1 MELRETLERLCSVN
15 GPSGFEEPAAETARE
30 LLAPLVDETRIDR
43 LGNLIGVRRCG
54 RPGAKKLLLDAHLDE
69 VGFLV
74 TGMEDGF
81 LKFRT
86 LGGVDPRLM
95 ADREVTV
102 LTDPPIFGVVTC
114 LAPHVQKEGDG
125 DKTIPMDQ
133 LSIDIGMT
141 QEQAEKAVPIGTPIT
156 YRQPFVSLDGSRV
169 CGKSLDDRSCFVT
182 LLRAAELLRDEA
194 LNLDVDLYLLG
205 SVCEEVGGR
214 GAMTAAYG
222 VAPDYCVAVDVTF
235 ARSSGLSE
243 DEVPCNLGGGP
254 AIGVGPVIP
263 RWMSGRLKELAER
276 EKLSYELEIMSG
288 RTGTNGD
295 DFQTAREGVP
305 TAVVSLPLRYMHTP
319 VEIVD
324 LEDIE
329 RSARLLAA
337 FAASLGKEGD
347 ALC

>member
-15 GPSGFEEPAAETARE
+15 GPSGFEKPAAEAARAM
-30 LLAPLVDETRIDR
+30 LAPLMDETRIDR

-102 LTDPPIFGVVTC
+102 LTDPPIFGVVAC
-114 LAPHVQKEGDG
+114 LAPHVQKAGDS

-156 YRQPFVSLDGSRV
+156 YRQPFVSLGDTRV
-169 CGKSLDDRSCFVT
+169 CAKALDDRSCFVT
-182 LLRAAELLRDEA
+182 LLRAADLLRDKT
-194 LNLDVDLYLLG
+194 LDVDLYLLG

-222 VAPDYCVAVDVTF
+222 AAPDYCVAVDVTF
-235 ARSSGLSE
+235 ARSSGMSE
-243 DEVPCNLGGGP
+243 DEVPCKLGGGP

-263 RWMSGRLKELAER
+263 RWMSSRLKELAER
-276 EKLSYELEIMSG
+276 DKLPFELEIMSG

-295 DFQTAREGVP
+295 DFQTAKEGIP
-305 TAVVSLPLRYMHTP
+305 TAVVSLPLQYMHTP
-319 VEIVD
+319 VEIID

-329 RSARLLAA
+329 QTARLLAA
-337 FAASLGKEGD
+337 FAESVGKEGE